1 MLARVLPHPFLSLTL
16 ALVWMALV
24 NEASAGSLAMGI
36 LLGILLPIATS
47 PFWPDRPRLKR
58 PAMALRYLGIVL
70 WDIVL
75 ANIQVARLILFV
87 PNDRLRSRYVVIPL
101 ELDAPEAITVLAGT
115 ITMTPGTLSAEL
127 SADGRALLV
136 HGLDVPEPDAL
147 VAEIKTRYEARLA
160 EIFP

>member
-1 MLARVLPHPFLSLTL
+1 MLARVLPHPYLSLTL
-16 ALVWMALV
+16 ALVWVALV
-24 NEASAGSLAMGI
+24 NEVSAGSLAMGVI
-36 LLGILLPIATS
+36 LGILLPIATS

-58 PAMALRYLGIVL
+58 PLKALNYLMVAL
-70 WDIVL
+70 WDIVV

>member
-16 ALVWMALV
+16 ALVWIGLV

-36 LLGILLPIATS
+36 LLGVLVPIATG
-47 PFWPDRPRLKR
+47 PLWPDRPRLKR
-58 PAMALRYLGIVL
+58 PLAALRYLLVVL
-70 WDIVL
+70 WDIVV

-101 ELDAPEAITVLAGT
+101 DLNAPEAITVLAGT

-127 SADGRALLV
+127 AADGRALLV
-136 HGLDVPEPDAL
+136 HGLDVPDPDAL